1 MCNPHQPQNYLVAG
15 KSDTYV
21 SPEDYLEAEK
31 FRPIKHEYRQ
41 GEIYAMAGA
50 SKPHAIITGNVSVLL
65 RNHLRGSGCMPYMA
79 DMKVRIEA
87 SNFFYY
93 PDVAVSCDE
102 RDKNADEDF
111 IRYPRL
117 IVEFFSPTTAA
128 FDRGDKFAD
137 YRTSESLQ
145 EYVLINQERVS
156 VECFRRNAEGL
167 WVLYPYSQGQEVQF
181 ASVNF
186 SCAIETLYEDAIEIT

>member
-1 MCNPHQPQNYLVAG
+1 
-15 KSDTYV
+15 
-21 SPEDYLEAEK
+21 
-31 FRPIKHEYRQ
+31 
-41 GEIYAMAGA
+41 
-50 SKPHAIITGNVSVLL
+50 
-65 RNHLRGSGCMPYMA
+65 
-79 DMKVRIEA
+79 MKVRNEK

-111 IRYPRL
+111 LRYPCL
-117 IVEFFSPTTAA
+117 IVEVLSPTTAA

-156 VECFRRNAEGL
+156 VECFRRKAEDL

-186 SCAIETLYEDAIEIT
+186 SCAIEALYEDAIEIG

>member
-1 MCNPHQPQNYLVAG
+1 MVAS

-21 SPEDYLEAEK
+21 SPEDYLAGEK
-31 FRPIKHEYRQ
+31 VSPIKHEYRQ

-50 SKPHAIITGNVSVLL
+50 KKAHVIISGNVFALL
-65 RNHLRGSGCMPYMA
+65 RNHLRGSGCIPYMA
-79 DMKVRIEA
+79 DIKVRIEA
-87 SNFFYY
+87 ADCYYY
-93 PDVAVSCDE
+93 PDVAVSGDE

-117 IVEFFSPTTAA
+117 IVEVLSQTTAA
-128 FDRGDKFAD
+128 FDRGEKFAD

-167 WVLYPYSQGQEVQF
+167 WVLYPYSPGQEVQF

-186 SCAIETLYEDAIEIT
+186 SCAIETLYEDAIEIG

>member
-1 MCNPHQPQNYLVAG
+1 MAAYL
-15 KSDTYV
+15 
-21 SPEDYLEAEK
+21 
-31 FRPIKHEYRQ
+31 
-41 GEIYAMAGA
+41 
-50 SKPHAIITGNVSVLL
+50 N
-65 RNHLRGSGCMPYMA
+65 MA

-87 SNFFYY
+87 ADCYYY

-102 RDKNADEDF
+102 RDKNAAEDF

-117 IVEFFSPTTAA
+117 IVEVLSPTTAA

>member
-1 MCNPHQPQNYLVAG
+1 MVAS

-21 SPEDYLEAEK
+21 SPEDYLAGEK
-31 FRPIKHEYRQ
+31 VSPIKHEYRQ
-41 GEIYAMAGA
+41 GKVYAKAGA
-50 SKPHAIITGNVSVLL
+50 SKAHVIIMGNVSVLL
-65 RNHLRGSGCMPYMA
+65 RNHLRGSGCITYMA

-87 SNFFYY
+87 ADCYYY

-111 IRYPRL
+111 IIYPRL
-117 IVEFFSPTTAA
+117 IVEVLSPTTAA
-128 FDRGDKFAD
+128 FDRGEKFAD

-167 WVLYPYSQGQEVQF
+167 WVLYPYSEGQDVQL

-186 SCAIETLYEDAIEIT
+186 SCAIEALYEDAILL

>member
-1 MCNPHQPQNYLVAG
+1 MVAS

-21 SPEDYLEAEK
+21 SPEDYLAAEK
-31 FRPIKHEYRQ
+31 VSSIKHEYRH
-41 GEIYAMAGA
+41 GEVYAMAGA
-50 SKPHAIITGNVSVLL
+50 SKAHVIISLNAATLL
-65 RNHLRGSGCMPYMA
+65 RNHLRGSGCIPYVA
-79 DMKVRIEA
+79 DIKVRIEA
-87 SNFFYY
+87 ANCYYY
-93 PDVAVSCDE
+93 PDVAVTCDE
-102 RDKNADEDF
+102 RDRNTAEDF

-117 IVEFFSPTTAA
+117 IVEVLSPTTAA

-167 WVLYPYSQGQEVQF
+167 WVLYPYTQGQEVQF

-186 SCAIETLYEDAIEIT
+186 SCAIETFYEDAIEIG

>member
-1 MCNPHQPQNYLVAG
+1 MVAS

-21 SPEDYLEAEK
+21 SPEDYLAGEK
-31 FRPIKHEYRQ
+31 VSPIKHEYRQ

-50 SKPHAIITGNVSVLL
+50 KKAHAIISLNAAILL
-65 RNHLRGSGCMPYMA
+65 RNHLRGSGCIPYVA
-79 DMKVRIEA
+79 DVKVRIEA
-87 SNFFYY
+87 ANCYYY
-93 PDVAVSCDE
+93 PDVAVTCDE
-102 RDKNADEDF
+102 RDRNTAEDF

-117 IVEFFSPTTAA
+117 IVEVLSPTTAA
-128 FDRGDKFAD
+128 LDRGDKFAD

-181 ASVNF
+181 SSVNF
-186 SCAIETLYEDAIEIT
+186 SCAIETLYEDATPSLVNYP

>member
-1 MCNPHQPQNYLVAG
+1 MTAN
-15 KSDTYV
+15 KSCTYV
-21 SPEDYLEAEK
+21 SPEDYLETEK
-31 FRPIKHEYRQ
+31 ASPIKHEYRQ
-41 GEIYAMAGA
+41 GKIYAKAGK
-50 SKPHAIITGNVSVLL
+50 SKPHVIIMGNVSVLL

-79 DMKVRIEA
+79 DMKVMLDT
-87 SNFFYY
+87 SNFYYY

-102 RDKNADEDF
+102 RDKNAAEDF

-117 IVEFFSPTTAA
+117 IVEVLSPTTAA

-167 WVLYPYSQGQEVQF
+167 WVLYPYSQGEEVQF

-186 SCAIETLYEDAIEIT
+186 SCAIETLYEDAIEIG

>member
-1 MCNPHQPQNYLVAG
+1 MVAS

-21 SPEDYLEAEK
+21 SPEDYLAAEK
-31 FRPIKHEYRQ
+31 VSPIKHEYRQ

-50 SKPHAIITGNVSVLL
+50 SKAHVIISGNVFALL
-65 RNHLRGSGCMPYMA
+65 RNHLRGSGCIPYIA
-79 DMKVRIEA
+79 DMKVRKET

-93 PDVAVSCDE
+93 PDVAVTCDE
-102 RDKNADEDF
+102 RDRNTAEDF
-111 IRYPRL
+111 IIYPCL
-117 IVEFFSPTTAA
+117 IVEVLSPTTAA

-167 WVLYPYSQGQEVQF
+167 WVLYPYTQGQEVQF

-186 SCAIETLYEDAIEIT
+186 SCAIETLYEDAIEIG

>member
-1 MCNPHQPQNYLVAG
+1 MVASE
-15 KSDTYV
+15 SDTYV
-21 SPEDYLEAEK
+21 SPEDYLAAEK
-31 FRPIKHEYRQ
+31 VSPIKHEYRQ

-50 SKPHAIITGNVSVLL
+50 SKAHVIISGNVFALL
-65 RNHLRGSGCMPYMA
+65 RNHLRGSGCIPYMA
-79 DMKVRIEA
+79 DMKVMLDT
-87 SNFFYY
+87 SNFYYY

-102 RDKNADEDF
+102 RDKNAGEDF

-117 IVEFFSPTTAA
+117 IVEVLSQTTAA

-156 VECFRRNAEGL
+156 VECFRRNAEGF
-167 WVLYPYSQGQEVQF
+167 WVLYPYTQGQEVQF
-181 ASVNF
+181 ASVSF
-186 SCAIETLYEDAIEIT
+186 SCAIEILYEDAIEIA

>member
-1 MCNPHQPQNYLVAG
+1 MVAS

-21 SPEDYLEAEK
+21 SPEDYLAGEK
-31 FRPIKHEYRQ
+31 VSPIKHEYRQ

-50 SKPHAIITGNVSVLL
+50 KKAHAIISLNAAILL
-65 RNHLRGSGCMPYMA
+65 RNHLRGSGCIPYVA
-79 DMKVRIEA
+79 DVKVRIEA
-87 SNFFYY
+87 ANCYYY

-117 IVEFFSPTTAA
+117 IVEVLSPTTAA

-167 WVLYPYSQGQEVQF
+167 WVLYPYTQGQEVQF

-186 SCAIETLYEDAIEIT
+186 SCAIETLYEDAIEIG

>member
-1 MCNPHQPQNYLVAG
+1 MVAS
-15 KSDTYV
+15 KSDTYL

-31 FRPIKHEYRQ
+31 VRPIKHEYRQ
-41 GEIYAMAGA
+41 GEIYAKAGE
-50 SKPHAIITGNVSVLL
+50 SKPHVIIMGNVAVLL
-65 RNHLRGSGCMPYMA
+65 RNHVQESGCIAYIA
-79 DMKVRIEA
+79 DMKVRSET
-87 SNFFYY
+87 SNFYYY
-93 PDVAVSCDE
+93 PDVAVTCDE
-102 RDKNADEDF
+102 RDRNTAEDF

-117 IVEFFSPTTAA
+117 IVEVLSPTTAA

-137 YRTSESLQ
+137 YRASESLQ

-167 WVLYPYSQGQEVQF
+167 WVLYPYTQGQEVQF

-186 SCAIETLYEDAIEIT
+186 SCAIASIYQYAIEIG